1 MIFTQKFFSTKSTNL
16 KNNWNLDLNEHR
28 KVKQIIKS
36 QNFKTL
42 RLNPRT
48 YKGGGGDCWWL
59 VILFSSL
66 FLFLIKSKKAAKMA
80 TMFGDVTDL
89 QQHHHP

>member
-16 KNNWNLDLNEHR
+16 KKKNWNLDFNEHR

-42 RLNPRT
+42 RLNPWT
-48 YKGGGGDCWWL
+48 YKGGGGGVRGW
-59 VILFSSL
+59 
-66 FLFLIKSKKAAKMA
+66 
-80 TMFGDVTDL
+80 
-89 QQHHHP
+89 

>member
-1 MIFTQKFFSTKSTNL
+1 MIFTQKFFSIKSTNL

-36 QNFKTL
+36 QNFKAL

-48 YKGGGGDCWWL
+48 YKGGGVRGW
-59 VILFSSL
+59 
-66 FLFLIKSKKAAKMA
+66 
-80 TMFGDVTDL
+80 
-89 QQHHHP
+89 

>member
-16 KNNWNLDLNEHR
+16 QNNWNLDLNEHR

-48 YKGGGGDCWWL
+48 YKGGGGGGLL
-59 VILFSSL
+59 VV
-66 FLFLIKSKKAAKMA
+66 
-80 TMFGDVTDL
+80 GDSV
-89 QQHHHP
+89 

>member
-28 KVKQIIKS
+28 KVKQIKKS

-42 RLNPRT
+42 RLNPRM
-48 YKGGGGDCWWL
+48 YKGGGGGGKVRGWWFCL
-59 VILFSSL
+59 ADYFYSW
-66 FLFLIKSKKAAKMA
+66 
-80 TMFGDVTDL
+80 
-89 QQHHHP
+89 